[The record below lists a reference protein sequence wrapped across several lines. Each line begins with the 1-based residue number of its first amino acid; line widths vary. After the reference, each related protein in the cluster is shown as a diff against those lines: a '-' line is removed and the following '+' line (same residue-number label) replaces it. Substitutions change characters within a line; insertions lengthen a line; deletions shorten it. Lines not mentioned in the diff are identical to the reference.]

1 VVFFRLGMFVY
12 FLFGIRDTLKTSRKK
27 IKLFI
32 MRFALFGTAFFLA
45 FPVILLISSFIA
57 DYVQHKIVTIG
68 TLTIQSIAIIIM
80 SYLFTSTSS
89 DYYSASMKS
98 NPLLPTGKDE

>member
-12 FLFGIRDTLKTSRKK
+12 FLFGIRDTLKTAREK

-32 MRFALFGTAFFLA
+32 MRFTLFGTAFFLA

-57 DYVQHKIVTIG
+57 DYVQHRIVTIG
-68 TLTIQSIAIIIM
+68 TLTIQSIAIVIM
-80 SYLFTSTSS
+80 SHLFTSTSS